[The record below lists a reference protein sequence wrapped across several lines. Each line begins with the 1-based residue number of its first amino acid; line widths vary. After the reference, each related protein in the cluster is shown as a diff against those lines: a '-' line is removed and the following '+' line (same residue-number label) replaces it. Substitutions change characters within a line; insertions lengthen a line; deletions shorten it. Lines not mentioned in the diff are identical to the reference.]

1 MHLFLCV
8 QLLNV
13 LISVCMLQEV
23 CQQIYATLYDY
34 PCLKACSGLLEYV
47 SQCVRVAWGLCVQR
61 LPYTIS
67 YESQT
72 FNDGVH
78 TRFHTSDADSE
89 QIKSYLWPALVDAQ
103 GVCVSRAV
111 VIT

>member
-1 MHLFLCV
+1 MC
-8 QLLNV
+8 
-13 LISVCMLQEV
+13 LQEV

-61 LPYTIS
+61 SPFTIH
-67 YESQT
+67 YERQA
-72 FNDGVH
+72 FDGGAH
-78 TRFHTSDADSE
+78 TRFHTSDADSDLV
-89 QIKSYLWPALVDAQ
+89 QSYLWPALLDSQ
-103 GVCVSRAV
+103 GACVSRAV